1 MYIKLI
7 FKNAKRSAR
16 DYLVYIVT
24 LTICATLF
32 YSFLS
37 VSSRYYKP
45 DIGSDYK
52 FTLLGDSMKLAI
64 CTVTL
69 ILLFLIWFVNNYMLR
84 CRQKEFAVQ
93 AILGMEAK
101 TIGRLFFAETFVMG
115 ICAVGLGIVLGVV
128 SSQFVTAM
136 LLTAYGKSYQPTWTF
151 FPDTVLLTLFFFV
164 LIFLVAGLFHMRT
177 IQKTKVID
185 MLLADREN
193 EPDLRKSHWIHVVVI
208 LFELFLLL
216 MLVVGVEKL
225 YFYYDSRYP
234 FLVQTMFW
242 GNILIPAAALVWS
255 FVWLLRKIFSK
266 SNVHFHTLLRGLILF
281 CVPNTFIAASVPSLM
296 HRYYLPLGIGT
307 RNQYLLFVLVDLLF
321 FLCGIIF
328 LAGSFLLAWKEQSP
342 THKYHEENLFFFGQ
356 VISKLNTTSKTMTL
370 VSITL
375 VLPIFLFIAAPVLV
389 NWAMG
394 YLDSRSM
401 YDIQIFSYYNNVY
414 EESDLPHDDYE
425 IVTKLL
431 MDQGIET
438 VYDCTFHLYLPEKK
452 AFHNRMKYDFP
463 AAAISLHDY
472 NAIRCMLGLSEI
484 TLEENEF
491 TTQWHAA
498 ATDDERRQFLETHQ
512 TVTTDAGLLR
522 CAKQAYHQEPMGETL
537 YNSYTNVLYVFP
549 DATCDTLLPVMQN
562 RYLMTA
568 KTIPY
573 ENAHSFEQEFTAVYP
588 EETAT
593 GVHYGIRLRT
603 LQVNE
608 TKGTCFVLQAAML
621 YGAIVLMVI
630 CLTVLSLQQLLDA
643 GHYRYRFSVLRSL
656 GVEESKIEKLVFKQ
670 LGVWFGLPVIA
681 AIVVAVVVISYFMQ
695 TISIEISTYIGFPA
709 LLSQLGITV
718 GILVLLLICYFI
730 STWILFRHS
739 ARLGTGNN

>member
-216 MLVVGVEKL
+216 MLVVGVEN
-225 YFYYDSRYP
+225 Y
-234 FLVQTMFW
+234 
-242 GNILIPAAALVWS
+242 I
-255 FVWLLRKIFSK
+255 
-266 SNVHFHTLLRGLILF
+266 
-281 CVPNTFIAASVPSLM
+281 
-296 HRYYLPLGIGT
+296 YL
-307 RNQYLLFVLVDLLF
+307 
-321 FLCGIIF
+321 
-328 LAGSFLLAWKEQSP
+328 S
-342 THKYHEENLFFFGQ
+342 
-356 VISKLNTTSKTMTL
+356 
-370 VSITL
+370 
-375 VLPIFLFIAAPVLV
+375 
-389 NWAMG
+389 
-394 YLDSRSM
+394 
-401 YDIQIFSYYNNVY
+401 
-414 EESDLPHDDYE
+414 
-425 IVTKLL
+425 
-431 MDQGIET
+431 
-438 VYDCTFHLYLPEKK
+438 
-452 AFHNRMKYDFP
+452 
-463 AAAISLHDY
+463 
-472 NAIRCMLGLSEI
+472 
-484 TLEENEF
+484 
-491 TTQWHAA
+491 
-498 ATDDERRQFLETHQ
+498 
-512 TVTTDAGLLR
+512 
-522 CAKQAYHQEPMGETL
+522 
-537 YNSYTNVLYVFP
+537 
-549 DATCDTLLPVMQN
+549 
-562 RYLMTA
+562 
-568 KTIPY
+568 
-573 ENAHSFEQEFTAVYP
+573 TAVTRFWYK
-588 EETAT
+588 
-593 GVHYGIRLRT
+593 R
-603 LQVNE
+603 
-608 TKGTCFVLQAAML
+608 CF
-621 YGAIVLMVI
+621 G
-630 CLTVLSLQQLLDA
+630 
-643 GHYRYRFSVLRSL
+643 
-656 GVEESKIEKLVFKQ
+656 
-670 LGVWFGLPVIA
+670 
-681 AIVVAVVVISYFMQ
+681 
-695 TISIEISTYIGFPA
+695 EIS
-709 LLSQLGITV
+709 
-718 GILVLLLICYFI
+718 
-730 STWILFRHS
+730 
-739 ARLGTGNN
+739 